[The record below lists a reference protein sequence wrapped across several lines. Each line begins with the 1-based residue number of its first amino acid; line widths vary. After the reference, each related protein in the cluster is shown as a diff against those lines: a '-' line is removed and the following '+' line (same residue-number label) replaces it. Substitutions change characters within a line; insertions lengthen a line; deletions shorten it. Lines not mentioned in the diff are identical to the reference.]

1 MTIKE
6 IQNEII
12 DELSMFDADIDKMQY
27 LIDLGRTL
35 PLIKE
40 EFKTETYLV
49 KGCQSDLWLHSE
61 LKEDKIVFTADAAAI
76 IPKGIIAI
84 LIRVFSNQKPKDILE
99 NDINAFLKEANL
111 NDFFQ
116 MTRSNGLEKMI
127 KQIKLDA
134 LGFSLKNK

>member
-12 DELSMFDADIDKMQY
+12 DELSMFDVDIDKMQY

-61 LKEDKIVFTADAAAI
+61 LKADKIVFTADAAAI

-84 LIRVFSNQKPKDILE
+84 LIRVFSNQRPKDILE

-134 LGFSLKNK
+134 LGFSLKK